1 MLKQLIRLTFL
12 LPLYSFSE
20 NRFKALTHKAKEV
33 DQLLVSREAKA
44 KAKQRKSRLASTMSQ
59 SGQKNLQPTHHEA
72 AGDDIALSQL
82 YSTRAFAEFLKARP
96 NYNPPA
102 FLAAILYDVK

>member
-1 MLKQLIRLTFL
+1 MLKLLICLT
-12 LPLYSFSE
+12 SFHCTVSL

-33 DQLLVSREAKA
+33 DQLLVSREQKA
-44 KAKQRKSRLASTMSQ
+44 KAKHRKGRLASTMSQ
-59 SGQKNLQPTHHEA
+59 SGQKTLQSTHHEA
-72 AGDDIALSQL
+72 GGGDDMALNQL